1 MTLAAVARWLGN
13 KVANSDR
20 MRSSFSEAALP
31 IMEKLVATGEATDQ
45 CLKHGFMPI
54 SVRSRH
60 SFAEIEEGEKRRLW
74 DELTKLLGIDAEPE
88 KFLEFFMLLAHEY
101 ARDGNWPNALGEHI
115 ATDDRLW
122 SLFRELAIPIAKKMA
137 VTGDSTDK
145 CLEHGFLPVPIHFY
159 QPIPDLE
166 EMERRKA
173 WDRVSSLRGIAFEP
187 EKYLEFFKLLAH
199 EYAHECDWPNE
210 PTGDSWQFHLHNG
223 CFSYGCA
230 ASLHCLIRHN
240 KPRRIIEI
248 GSGNSSKV
256 IAAAIKLNNSEKIVA
271 SYSIIDPYSS
281 INPNDLPANV
291 ELICKPVESIDVE
304 FFQSLMEN
312 DFLFIDSSHVSKIGS
327 DVNFEILDIL
337 PLINKGV
344 FVHFHDIHLPYE
356 YPKFYA
362 TTPDCRMFWTE
373 AYLLQAFLSC
383 NNDFEIVLPVDYMQR
398 NYNAELKQ
406 IFPHSNKTDF
416 GWVSG
421 SFWIKRVAK
430 TH

>member
-1 MTLAAVARWLGN
+1 MTLAAIARWLGN
-13 KVANSDR
+13 KIANSDR
-20 MRSSFSEAALP
+20 LRSSFSEAALP
-31 IMEKLVATGEATDQ
+31 IMEKLVATGEATEQ
-45 CLKHGFMPI
+45 CLQHGFLPLA
-54 SVRSRH
+54 VRSPQPTAA
-60 SFAEIEEGEKRRLW
+60 SGEEERLRLW
-74 DELTKLLGIDAEPE
+74 NELAKLRGIDAEPE
-88 KFLEFFMLLAHEY
+88 KFLELCMLLAHEY

-137 VTGDSTDK
+137 ATGDSTDK
-145 CLEHGFLPVPIHFY
+145 CLEHGFLPVPINFY

-166 EMERRKA
+166 EMERRKV
-173 WDRVSSLRGIAFEP
+173 WDRVSNLRGITFEP
-187 EKYLEFFKLLAH
+187 DKYLEFFKLLAH

-210 PTGDSWQFHLHNG
+210 PTGDPWQFHLHNG

-256 IAAAIKLNNSEKIVA
+256 IAAAIKLNNSENIST
-271 SYSIIDPYSS
+271 SYSIIDPYST
-281 INPNDLPANV
+281 INSNGLPANV
-291 ELICKPVESIDVE
+291 ELIRKPVEMIDVE
-304 FFQSLMEN
+304 FFQSLSEN
-312 DFLFIDSSHVSKIGS
+312 DILFIDSSHVSKIGS
-327 DVNFEILDIL
+327 DVNFEMLDIL

-344 FVHFHDIHLPYE
+344 FVHFHDIPLPYE
-356 YPKFYA
+356 YPKHYA
-362 TTPDCRMFWTE
+362 TNPSFRMFWTE

-383 NNDFEIVLPVDYMQR
+383 NSDFNIVLPVDYLQR
-398 NYNAELKQ
+398 NHADELKQ
-406 IFPHSNKTDF
+406 IFPHSTKTDF